1 MRRAQ
6 SSTTSANASL
16 PAARSSIGRR
26 RQAGSTLKKV
36 YATYW
41 PLTKR
46 MLATPPGLELRLRL
60 RAGQRARLGGLG
72 GALDHGQVGFRRVVG
87 VEETRLP
94 AVEVGLVAD
103 VEEQEAG
110 DGRLAIRKLDRLLVV
125 GALDRFRDGIARR
138 GDAEVGVSAE
148 LL

>member
-1 MRRAQ
+1 MRPAQ
-6 SSTTSANASL
+6 SSTSSANASF

-26 RQAGSTLKKV
+26 RQAGSILKKV

-46 MLATPPGLELRLRL
+46 MLATPTRLELRL
-60 RAGQRARLGGLG
+60 RAGQRAGLGGLG
-72 GALDHGQVGFRRVVG
+72 GALDHSQVGLRCVVG
-87 VEETRLP
+87 VEETGLP

-103 VEEQEAG
+103 VEQEEAG
-110 DGRLAIRKLDRLLVV
+110 DCRLAIRELDCLLVI
-125 GALDRFRDGIARR
+125 GALHRLRDGIARR
-138 GDAEVGVSAE
+138 RDADVGVGAE